1 MQANRAIPRLPLVT
15 SSCSIGNDTRYRP
28 YNRTANC
35 LCTIMLG
42 EITKTP
48 FSVHRREN
56 KNQRENRVSQELNV
70 YNRERE
76 REREREGKKEDES
89 KFDYPRFNCGQ
100 FPAENHLLAIMK
112 ITGYPN
118 DPA

>member
-76 REREREGKKEDES
+76 REREKERGKKKTNQNSTILDLTAANFQLKTIS
-89 KFDYPRFNCGQ
+89 WRS
-100 FPAENHLLAIMK
+100 
-112 ITGYPN
+112 
-118 DPA
+118 

>member
-42 EITKTP
+42 EITKTL

-56 KNQRENRVSQELNV
+56 KNQRENCVSQELNI

-76 REREREGKKEDES
+76 REGGGWGRGKNTNQNSTILDLTAANFQLKTIS
-89 KFDYPRFNCGQ
+89 
-100 FPAENHLLAIMK
+100 
-112 ITGYPN
+112 
-118 DPA
+118 